1 MCRLAAYLG
10 APLFLEELIAK
21 PRHSLMRQAL
31 RAEEAKAVT
40 NGDGFGIGWYGERAE
55 PGVYRELM
63 PAWSDDNL
71 LALSQTLSSRLF
83 FAHVRAATAG
93 GIARQ
98 NCHPFRFGR
107 YLFMHNGQIGGYG
120 QLRRV
125 LESRLP
131 DELYAERRGAT
142 DSELLF
148 LLTVP
153 LMQRGAPAD
162 EAVMSVLDDTM
173 ALMRERGIEQPLRF
187 AAVLSDGERFHA
199 FRIASDGQPPT
210 LYLRRGHRGTTVA
223 SEPLCDGNDGIGGN
237 QGSNNGSPSGSAW
250 QLLADGDIVTVDDQG
265 CRLAHQEATATA
277 TAAV

>member
-21 PRHSLMRQAL
+21 PRHSLMRQSL

-55 PGVYRELM
+55 PGVYREVM

-107 YLFMHNGQIGGYG
+107 YLFMHNGQIGGYA
-120 QLRRV
+120 QLRRT

-148 LLTVP
+148 LLAMS
-153 LMQRGAPAD
+153 LIERGAAVD

-187 AAVLSDGERFHA
+187 AAVLADGERFHA

-210 LYLRRGHRGTTVA
+210 LYLRRSEFGTTVA
-223 SEPLCDGNDGIGGN
+223 SEPLCDGNNGDAEA
-237 QGSNNGSPSGSAW
+237 GSGAAW
-250 QLLADGDIVTVDDQG
+250 EMLADGDIVTVDDQG
-265 CRLAHQEATATA
+265 CRLAHQGARVPVTA
-277 TAAV
+277 